1 MEESQNDFSLKGWMV
16 EKLKLEKRFIRILDT
31 NLNRCKE
38 GLRVVEDTCRFV
50 LCDEILYKKIRKV
63 RHLSS
68 KYLTDQYEQM
78 LTARDS
84 IKDSG
89 RKAKEQSRQ
98 NLKNI
103 VIANFKR
110 AEESLRV
117 LEEYSKIID
126 FDIALKYKALRY
138 EVYTIEK
145 KMLLKYKNIF

>member
-1 MEESQNDFSLKGWMV
+1 M
-16 EKLKLEKRFIRILDT
+16 EKRFLRILDT

-50 LCDEILYKKIRKV
+50 FCDENLYKKIRKI

-68 KYLTDQYEQM
+68 KYLTEQYEQ
-78 LTARDS
+78 LLSARDS

-89 RKAKEQSRQ
+89 RKAKEQSRE

-110 AEESLRV
+110 AQESLRV
-117 LEEYSKIID
+117 LEEYSKIIN

-138 EVYTIEK
+138 EVYNIEK

>member
-1 MEESQNDFSLKGWMV
+1 M
-16 EKLKLEKRFIRILDT
+16 EKRFIRILDT

-50 LCDEILYKKIRKV
+50 LCDETLYKKIRKV

-78 LTARDS
+78 LSARDS
-84 IKDSG
+84 VKDSG

-117 LEEYSKIID
+117 LEEYSKIIN
-126 FDIALKYKALRY
+126 FDTALKYKALRY

-145 KMLLKYKNIF
+145 KMFLKYKNIF

>member
-1 MEESQNDFSLKGWMV
+1 MKDTEKSQSDFFV
-16 EKLKLEKRFIRILDT
+16 ERLKLEKRFIRILDT

-50 LCDEILYKKIRKV
+50 FCDETLYKKIRKV

-78 LTARDS
+78 LSARDS

-110 AEESLRV
+110 AQESLRV

-126 FDIALKYKALRY
+126 FNIALKYKALRY

-145 KMLLKYKNIF
+145 KMLLKYKSIF

>member
-1 MEESQNDFSLKGWMV
+1 MEK
-16 EKLKLEKRFIRILDT
+16 KFIRILDT
-31 NLNRCKE
+31 NLNRAKE

-50 LCDEILYKKIRKV
+50 LNDEVFYKKLRKI

-68 KYLTDQYEQM
+68 KYLALMYDEM
-78 LTARDS
+78 LNARDS

-89 RKAKEQSRQ
+89 RTAKEQKRG

-110 AEESLRV
+110 VQESLRV

-126 FDIALKYKALRY
+126 FNIALKYKKLRY
-138 EVYTIEK
+138 EVYNIEK
-145 KMLLKYKNIF
+145 KLFFKYKRLI

>member
-1 MEESQNDFSLKGWMV
+1 M
-16 EKLKLEKRFIRILDT
+16 EKRFIRILDT

-50 LCDEILYKKIRKV
+50 LCDEALYKKIRKV

-78 LTARDS
+78 LNARDS

-89 RKAKEQSRQ
+89 RKAKEQARQ

-126 FDIALKYKALRY
+126 FNIALKYKALRY
-138 EVYTIEK
+138 EVYNIEK
-145 KMLLKYKNIF
+145 KMFLKYKNIF

>member
-1 MEESQNDFSLKGWMV
+1 V
-16 EKLKLEKRFIRILDT
+16 EKRFIRILDT

-50 LCDEILYKKIRKV
+50 LCDEALYKKIRKV

-78 LTARDS
+78 LSARDS
-84 IKDSG
+84 VKDSG
-89 RKAKEQSRQ
+89 RKVKEQSRQ

-126 FDIALKYKALRY
+126 FSIALKYKALRY
-138 EVYTIEK
+138 EVYNIEK
-145 KMLLKYKNIF
+145 KMFLKYKNIF

>member
-1 MEESQNDFSLKGWMV
+1 LKDTGKSQSDFFV
-16 EKLKLEKRFIRILDT
+16 ERLKLEKKFIRILDT

-50 LCDEILYKKIRKV
+50 FCDETLYKKIRKV

-68 KYLTDQYEQM
+68 KYLIDQYEQM

-89 RKAKEQSRQ
+89 RKAKEVSRQ

-126 FDIALKYKALRY
+126 FNTALKYKALRY

-145 KMLLKYKNIF
+145 KMLLKYKSIF

>member
-1 MEESQNDFSLKGWMV
+1 MKDTEKSQSDFFV
-16 EKLKLEKRFIRILDT
+16 ERLKLEKRFIRILDT

-50 LCDEILYKKIRKV
+50 FCDETLYKKIRKV

-145 KMLLKYKNIF
+145 KMVLKYKDLF

>member
-1 MEESQNDFSLKGWMV
+1 
-16 EKLKLEKRFIRILDT
+16 LKLEKKFTRILDT

-50 LCDEILYKKIRKV
+50 FCDEILYKKIRKV
-63 RHLSS
+63 RHLAS

-78 LTARDS
+78 LTSRDS

-89 RKAKEQSRQ
+89 RKVKEQSRQ

-110 AEESLRV
+110 AQESLRV

-126 FDIALKYKALRY
+126 FNIALKYKALRY

-145 KMLLKYKNIF
+145 RMLLKYKNIL

>member
-1 MEESQNDFSLKGWMV
+1 M
-16 EKLKLEKRFIRILDT
+16 EKRFIRILDT

-50 LCDEILYKKIRKV
+50 LCDDILYKKIRKV
-63 RHLSS
+63 RHLTS
-68 KYLTDQYEQM
+68 KYLSDKYEE
-78 LTARDS
+78 LLNARNS

-89 RKAKEQSRQ
+89 RKVKEQSRE
-98 NLKNI
+98 NLRNI

-145 KMLLKYKNIF
+145 KMFLKYKNTL

>member
-1 MEESQNDFSLKGWMV
+1 MEKKFV
-16 EKLKLEKRFIRILDT
+16 RILDT

-50 LCDEILYKKIRKV
+50 FDDDTLYKKIRNV
-63 RHLSS
+63 RHLASQ
-68 KYLTDQYEQM
+68 YLVGQYEQM
-78 LTARDS
+78 IAERDS
-84 IKDSG
+84 VTDSG
-89 RKAKEQSRQ
+89 RTAKEQSRQ

-126 FDIALKYKALRY
+126 FEIALKYKALRY
-138 EVYTIEK
+138 EVYTLEK
-145 KMLLKYKNIF
+145 DFYLKYKDRL

>member
-1 MEESQNDFSLKGWMV
+1 M
-16 EKLKLEKRFIRILDT
+16 EKRFIRILDT

-50 LCDEILYKKIRKV
+50 FCDETLYKKIRKV

-89 RKAKEQSRQ
+89 RKDKEQSRQ

-126 FDIALKYKALRY
+126 FNTALKYKALRY

-145 KMLLKYKNIF
+145 KMLLKYKSIF

>member
-1 MEESQNDFSLKGWMV
+1 M
-16 EKLKLEKRFIRILDT
+16 EKRFIRILDT

-50 LCDEILYKKIRKV
+50 FCDETLYKRTRKV

-78 LTARDS
+78 LNARDS

-89 RKAKEQSRQ
+89 RKAKEQARQ

-126 FDIALKYKALRY
+126 FNIALKYKALRY

-145 KMLLKYKNIF
+145 KMFLKYKNIL

>member
-1 MEESQNDFSLKGWMV
+1 M
-16 EKLKLEKRFIRILDT
+16 EKRFIRILDT

-38 GLRVVEDTCRFV
+38 GLRVIEDTCRFV
-50 LCDEILYKKIRKV
+50 FCDATFYKKIRKV

-68 KYLTDQYEQM
+68 KYLADQYEQF
-78 LTARDS
+78 LSARDS

-89 RKAKEQSRQ
+89 RKVKEQSRE
-98 NLKNI
+98 NLRNI

-126 FDIALKYKALRY
+126 FNIALKYKALRY

-145 KMLLKYKNIF
+145 RMFLKYKNIL

>member
-1 MEESQNDFSLKGWMV
+1 M
-16 EKLKLEKRFIRILDT
+16 EKRFVRILDT

-50 LCDEILYKKIRKV
+50 FCDEILYKKIRKV
-63 RHLSS
+63 RHLAS

-78 LTARDS
+78 LTSRDS

-89 RKAKEQSRQ
+89 RKVKEQKRA

-103 VIANFKR
+103 VVANFKR

-126 FDIALKYKALRY
+126 FNIALKYKKLR
-138 EVYTIEK
+138 
-145 KMLLKYKNIF
+145 

>member
-1 MEESQNDFSLKGWMV
+1 MKV
-16 EKLKLEKRFIRILDT
+16 EKRFIRILDT

-50 LCDEILYKKIRKV
+50 LCDETLYKKIRKV

-78 LTARDS
+78 LSARDS
-84 IKDSG
+84 VKDSG
-89 RKAKEQSRQ
+89 RRAKEQSRQ

-117 LEEYSKIID
+117 LEEYSKIIN
-126 FDIALKYKALRY
+126 FDTALKYKALRY

-145 KMLLKYKNIF
+145 KMFLKYKNIF

>member
-1 MEESQNDFSLKGWMV
+1 MEKN
-16 EKLKLEKRFIRILDT
+16 FIRILDT

-50 LCDEILYKKIRKV
+50 FCDETLYKKIRKV
-63 RHLSS
+63 RHSSS
-68 KYLTDQYEQM
+68 KYLTDKYEQM
-78 LTARDS
+78 LNARDS

-89 RKAKEQSRQ
+89 RKAKELSRQ

-117 LEEYSKIID
+117 LEEYSKIIN

-145 KMLLKYKNIF
+145 KMLLKYKNFL

>member
-1 MEESQNDFSLKGWMV
+1 MEK
-16 EKLKLEKRFIRILDT
+16 KFIRILDT

-50 LCDEILYKKIRKV
+50 FCDEILYKEIRKV

-68 KYLTDQYEQM
+68 KYLTNQYEQM
-78 LTARDS
+78 LNARDS

-126 FDIALKYKALRY
+126 FNIALKYKALRY
-138 EVYTIEK
+138 KIYTIEK
-145 KMLLKYKNIF
+145 RMFLKYKNIL

>member
-1 MEESQNDFSLKGWMV
+1 M
-16 EKLKLEKRFIRILDT
+16 EKRFIRILDT

-50 LCDEILYKKIRKV
+50 LCDETLYKKIRKV

-68 KYLTDQYEQM
+68 KYLTAQYEQM
-78 LTARDS
+78 LSARDS

-126 FDIALKYKALRY
+126 FSIALKYKALRY
-138 EVYTIEK
+138 EVYNIEK
-145 KMLLKYKNIF
+145 KMFLKYKNIF

>member
-1 MEESQNDFSLKGWMV
+1 M
-16 EKLKLEKRFIRILDT
+16 EKRFIRILDT

-50 LCDEILYKKIRKV
+50 FCDDILYKKIRKV

-68 KYLTDQYEQM
+68 KYLADQYEQM
-78 LTARDS
+78 LNARDS
-84 IKDSG
+84 VKDSG

-103 VIANFKR
+103 VTANFKR
-110 AEESLRV
+110 AQESLRV

-126 FDIALKYKALRY
+126 FNIALKYKALRY

-145 KMLLKYKNIF
+145 RMLLKYKNIL

>member
-1 MEESQNDFSLKGWMV
+1 M
-16 EKLKLEKRFIRILDT
+16 EKRFIRILDT

-50 LCDEILYKKIRKV
+50 FCDEALYKKIRKV

-68 KYLTDQYEQM
+68 KYLIDQYEQM

-103 VIANFKR
+103 VVANFKR

-126 FDIALKYKALRY
+126 FNIALKYKALRY

>member
-1 MEESQNDFSLKGWMV
+1 M
-16 EKLKLEKRFIRILDT
+16 EKRFIRILDT

-50 LCDEILYKKIRKV
+50 LFDETLYKKIRKV

-78 LTARDS
+78 LSARDS
-84 IKDSG
+84 VKDSG
-89 RKAKEQSRQ
+89 RKVKEQSRQ

-126 FDIALKYKALRY
+126 FSIALKYKALRY
-138 EVYTIEK
+138 EVYNIEK
-145 KMLLKYKNIF
+145 KMFLKYKNIF

>member
-1 MEESQNDFSLKGWMV
+1 M
-16 EKLKLEKRFIRILDT
+16 EKRFIRILDT

-50 LCDEILYKKIRKV
+50 LCDDVLYKKIRKV
-63 RHLSS
+63 RHLTS
-68 KYLTDQYEQM
+68 KYLSDKYEE
-78 LTARDS
+78 LLNSRNS

-89 RKAKEQSRQ
+89 RKVKEQSRQ
-98 NLKNI
+98 NLRNI

-117 LEEYSKIID
+117 LEEYSKVID

-145 KMLLKYKNIF
+145 KMFLKYKNTF